1 MTQQLAPHQ
10 TQRLLR
16 DLTPQ
21 VLGVLTRRY
30 SDFAAVEDAVQE
42 ALIAAFS
49 QWPNEGVP
57 NNPRAWL
64 LHVATRRLT
73 DQIRAESA
81 RRRREAYVISLIP
94 DSLQMTMTDERAEA
108 DDALD
113 LLFLSCHPVLT
124 HASAI
129 ALTLRAVGGLTTREI
144 ANAFLVPEATMAQR
158 ISRAKQTLK
167 AEGASF
173 AELSEVERAT
183 RLPLVMHV
191 LYLVFNE
198 GYSASVGDELIRLD
212 LSNEALRLT
221 RILHQQ
227 LPDHHELAGLLA
239 LMLLTDARRRA
250 RTGPAGELIPLDEQ
264 DRSLWDRAAIAEG
277 VALVSQHLPHAQ
289 GDYLLQAAIAAAHDQ
304 APSAEATSW
313 QDIVSYY
320 GAILQ
325 RSDNPMV
332 ALNHAIAFAMV
343 HGPKAGLARLNELA
357 NDPRLSQHYRLQA
370 ARAHLLERAGDHAAA
385 VDCYRRAAS
394 LTLST
399 AERDYL
405 YARAA
410 RLES

>member
-1 MTQQLAPHQ
+1 MSNSELH
-10 TQRLLR
+10 RLLR

-49 QWPNEGVP
+49 QWADEGVP

-64 LHVATRRLT
+64 LHVSTRRLT
-73 DQIRAESA
+73 DQIRSEAA
-81 RRRREAYVISLIP
+81 RRRREAHVISLIP
-94 DSLQMTMTDERAEA
+94 DSLQLSMTDERAAE

-113 LLFLSCHPVLT
+113 LLFLACHPVLT

-144 ANAFLVPEATMAQR
+144 ANAFIVPEATMAQR

-167 AEGASF
+167 TEGADFS
-173 AELSEVERAT
+173 ELTAAERAL
-183 RLPLVMHV
+183 RLPAVMHV

-198 GYSASVGDELIRLD
+198 GYSASVGDSLIRLD

-221 RILHQQ
+221 RILHQL
-227 LPDHHELAGLLA
+227 LPEHHEVAGLLA

-264 DRSLWDRAAIAEG
+264 DRSLWDRSAIAEG
-277 VALVSQHLPHAQ
+277 VALVAEHLPHAQ

-304 APSAEATSW
+304 AASAETTRW
-313 QDIVSYY
+313 QDILGFY
-320 GAILQ
+320 GVMLQ
-325 RSDNPMV
+325 RSDNAMV

-343 HGPKAGLARLNELA
+343 HGPQAGLARLAELA
-357 NDPRLSQHYRLQA
+357 RDPRLSQHYRLQA
-370 ARAHLLERAGDHAAA
+370 ARAHLLERAGDLTAA
-385 VDCYRRAAS
+385 VGCYRQAAS
-394 LTLST
+394 QTASS

-410 RLES
+410 RIEP

>member
-1 MTQQLAPHQ
+1 MSNAAE

-30 SDFAAVEDAVQE
+30 RDFAAVEDAVQE

-49 QWPNEGVP
+49 QWANEGVP

-73 DQIRAESA
+73 DQIRSEAA
-81 RRRREAYVISLIP
+81 RRRREAHVISLIP
-94 DSLQMTMTDERAEA
+94 DSLQLSMSDETAAE

-129 ALTLRAVGGLTTREI
+129 ALTLRVAGGLTTREI
-144 ANAFLVPEATMAQR
+144 ANAFMVPEATMAQR

-167 AEGASF
+167 AEGAGF
-173 AELSEVERAT
+173 GELTPAERAM
-183 RLPLVMHV
+183 RLPVVLHV

-198 GYSASVGDELIRLD
+198 GYSASVGDDLIRLD
-212 LSNEALRLT
+212 LSNEALRLA
-221 RILHQQ
+221 RILYQ
-227 LPDHHELAGLLA
+227 LLPEHHEVAGLLA
-239 LMLLTDARRRA
+239 LMLLTDARRVA

-264 DRSLWDRAAIAEG
+264 DRSLWDQRAIAEG
-277 VALVSQHLPHAQ
+277 VAIVREHLPKAQ

-304 APSAEATSW
+304 AASTDSTNW
-313 QDIVSYY
+313 QE
-320 GAILQ
+320 ILGFYSVLL
-325 RSDNPMV
+325 RRNDNAML

-343 HGPKAGLARLNELA
+343 NGPQAGLARLSELA
-357 NDPRLSQHYRLQA
+357 KDPRLSQHYRLQA
-370 ARAHLLERAGDHAAA
+370 ARAHLLERAGDFTAA
-385 VDCYRRAAS
+385 VGCYRQAAS
-394 LTLST
+394 ATAST

-410 RLES
+410 RIES